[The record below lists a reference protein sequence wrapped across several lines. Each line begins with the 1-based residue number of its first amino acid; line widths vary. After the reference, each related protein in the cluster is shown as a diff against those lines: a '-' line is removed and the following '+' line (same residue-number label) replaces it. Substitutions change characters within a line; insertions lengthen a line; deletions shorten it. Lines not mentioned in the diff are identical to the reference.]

1 MADQTVHAEALIQTV
16 ARAFYDDD
24 AVCLIDVLIRDKYLR
39 DDDMA
44 PRLSLPNK
52 KIRSTLQF
60 LQEEH
65 LVKFELVDDLRSG
78 GSQATKF
85 WYIDI
90 HHAVNV
96 IRYRIYLLKK
106 GLDDAELR
114 ARSNSMY
121 VCPGYP
127 TKVCNGRYTETE
139 AQQYVNPNTG
149 HFYCRE
155 CYTNHRNN
163 PEPPPESTYT
173 LQLVD
178 NAKDLKRAEENIRRV
193 RVQLSA
199 KMIGNSQLRAGIYDL
214 LQKVRSKGGS
224 NPQPLSSNL
233 PSDNIEKGI
242 GTKRLAG
249 TGRTAGTKAKKN
261 KLLEGATRT
270 EEGSDMNYLKNYKG
284 EEIGFEVEKGS
295 GARANLLATKT
306 RRRDKLMDAAATRVW
321 AGIPILQAA
330 SATHKSSRLDHKRK
344 PKAEASKDRR
354 RNGTVLPG
362 MPFFLM
368 ENIGD
373 RYSHNYEEEMNR
385 KRSLSRTDADRYH
398 DDDDDKENDDLDSE
412 EEELDGLDSERNV
425 NDDERL
431 AQFQARYRIEKT
443 RQKALM
449 FKEFPSLLTNGNDLN
464 LDMDADADEDDQ
476 VPWEE
481 G

>member
-52 KIRSTLQF
+52 KIRSTLTF
-60 LQEEH
+60 LESEH
-65 LVKFELVDDLRSG
+65 LVKYELVDDLRSG
-78 GSQATKF
+78 GSQATKY

-106 GLDDAELR
+106 RLDEAELR
-114 ARSNSMY
+114 ARSSSMY
-121 VCPGYP
+121 LCPGYP
-127 TKVCNGRYTETE
+127 KKICNGRYTETE
-139 AQQYVNPNTG
+139 AQQYVNPMSG

-155 CYTNHRNN
+155 CYTNHQNN
-163 PEPPPESTYT
+163 PDPPPESTYT

-178 NAKDLKRAEENIRRV
+178 NAKDLKLAEENIRRV
-193 RVQLSA
+193 RVQLSS
-199 KMIGNSQLRAGIYDL
+199 KMIGNFQLRAGIYDL
-214 LQKVRSKGGS
+214 LQKVRSKGG

-249 TGRTAGTKAKKN
+249 TGRTAGTKLKKK
-261 KLLEGATRT
+261 KLLDGATRT

-306 RRRDKLMDAAATRVW
+306 RRRDKLMDAAASSVW
-321 AGIPILQAA
+321 AGISILQKKTAPKQDGDKDTA
-330 SATHKSSRLDHKRK
+330 KKIRK
-344 PKAEASKDRR
+344 PKDTK
-354 RNGTVLPG
+354 NLPG
-362 MPFFLM
+362 LPFFLLGSV
-368 ENIGD
+368 GD
-373 RYSHNYEEEMNR
+373 RYSKADIEYRRKRPRSEAEGADEDDDELQEEEI
-385 KRSLSRTDADRYH
+385 
-398 DDDDDKENDDLDSE
+398 
-412 EEELDGLDSERNV
+412 DGLDSERNGI
-425 NDDERL
+425 DDET
-431 AQFQARYRIEKT
+431 QVIFQARYRIEKA
-443 RQKALM
+443 RQKKLM
-449 FKEFPSLLTNGNDLN
+449 LQEFPHLLSERFLMNINMDLEEEEN
-464 LDMDADADEDDQ
+464 IAWED
-476 VPWEE
+476 

>member
-24 AVCLIDVLIRDKYLR
+24 AVCLIDVLIRDKFLR

-106 GLDDAELR
+106 RLDEAELR

-121 VCPGYP
+121 ICPGYP

-139 AQQYVNPNTG
+139 AQQYVNPETG

-155 CYTNHRNN
+155 CYRNHMNN
-163 PEPPPESTYT
+163 PEPPPESSYI

-178 NAKDLKRAEENIRRV
+178 NAKDLKQAEENIRRV

-199 KMIGNSQLRAGIYDL
+199 KMIGNFQLRAGIYDL
-214 LQKVRSKGGS
+214 LQNVRGGK
-224 NPQPLSSNL
+224 NVGVGGGIKPQVLSSNL

-270 EEGSDMNYLKNYKG
+270 EEGSEVTYLKNYKG
-284 EEIGFEVEKGS
+284 EEIGFEVAKGS

-306 RRRDKLMDAAATRVW
+306 RRRSKLLDAAASRVW
-321 AGIPILQAA
+321 AGIPYLQNL
-330 SATHKSSRLDHKRK
+330 SGGDYGKSNK
-344 PKAEASKDRR
+344 
-354 RNGTVLPG
+354 RNGDANRNVKRNRSGKVLPG
-362 MPFFLM
+362 IPFFLL
-368 ENIGD
+368 ENVGD
-373 RYSHNYEEEMNR
+373 RYSRNNFNDDNHK
-385 KRSLSRTDADRYH
+385 KRSRSDMENGTGNQE
-398 DDDDDKENDDLDSE
+398 DDDSVETE

-425 NDDERL
+425 VDDETR
-431 AQFQARYRIEKT
+431 AQCQTRYKIEKA

-449 FKEFPSLLTNGNDLN
+449 AQEFPHLFKSLNHIDI
-464 LDMDADADEDDQ
+464 DEEENIQ
-476 VPWEE
+476 WED